1 MEDSRRKFIESM
13 DNDLN
18 TPEALAVLF
27 ALRRDVNKAIDEGG
41 DIGKEAAQLVLDL
54 INEFDRVL
62 ALDIVKEAQKSVSDE
77 ITDEEKALIEARQ
90 QARKE
95 RNFQKAD
102 CIRDQLLERGII
114 LEDTPKG
121 LRWKINPSK
130 R

>member
-1 MEDSRRKFIESM
+1 M
-13 DNDLN
+13 
-18 TPEALAVLF
+18 
-27 ALRRDVNKAIDEGG
+27 
-41 DIGKEAAQLVLDL
+41 